1 MNPLS
6 SLDEVAQDLE
16 QDPNSKRI
24 KKLIFCAC
32 KNIWANDQE
41 MLDRYTFKELIQEL
55 CSLNPTIE
63 YLNYALSQIV
73 NSLNKPA
80 EYAIVASIILNKIDK
95 LYLAI
100 CKPTETIFSQ
110 FDQQEST
117 EIISHQLQP
126 QISSN
131 NNYIDQS
138 INYQIKY
145 EYNQFDLRQNIMAY
159 TNPLRAKIVIFSALY
174 HRFTFKTE
182 DWLKLRAIE
191 LDSLLEKLFDSCSTI
206 IELESKINNSV
217 ISLGNQDENAQTA
230 STIIRFMKS
239 FYGNVSN
246 TTKQYQ
252 QINSY
257 SFPETQSL
265 LNDLHQ
271 PTLTDM
277 DDIDDIYENDVDD
290 NTCQLIVPPTPDMLK
305 KKTNDNF

>member
-1 MNPLS
+1 MNSLS

-55 CSLNPTIE
+55 CSLNPNRE
-63 YLNYALSQIV
+63 YLNYTLSQIV

-80 EYAIVASIILNKIDK
+80 EYAIIASIILNKIDK

-100 CKPTETIFSQ
+100 SKPTETIFNQS
-110 FDQQEST
+110 DQQEST
-117 EIISHQLQP
+117 EIISHQPQQ

-206 IELESKINNSV
+206 IELELKINNSV

-239 FYGNVSN
+239 FYSNVSN
-246 TTKQYQ
+246 TAKQYQ

-257 SFPETQSL
+257 SFPGTQSL
-265 LNDLHQ
+265 INDLHQ

-277 DDIDDIYENDVDD
+277 DDIYENDVDD
-290 NTCQLIVPPTPDMLK
+290 NNNTCQLILPPTPDMLK
-305 KKTNDNF
+305 KKTNDTF